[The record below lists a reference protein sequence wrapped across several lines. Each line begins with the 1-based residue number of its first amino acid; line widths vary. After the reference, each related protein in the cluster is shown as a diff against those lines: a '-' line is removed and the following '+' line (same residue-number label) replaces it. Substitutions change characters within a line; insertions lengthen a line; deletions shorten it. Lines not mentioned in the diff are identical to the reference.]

1 MKRLLWALLISLNIN
16 AATYV
21 SLKSSEVNLRVG
33 PGKEYPV
40 SWVLLRS
47 GLPVMLVT
55 EFDQWRKIQLLDGT
69 EGWVHKSMLSAKNN
83 AIVSSEYAILYK
95 SASSA
100 HPVAKLE
107 NGVIVRCL
115 KIDGDWVK
123 VEVNKIRGWLRCR
136 NLWGVNESH

>member
-1 MKRLLWALLISLNIN
+1 MKRLLGSLLIFFSININ

-55 EFDQWRKIQLLDGT
+55 EFDQWRKIQLSDGT
-69 EGWVHKSMLSAKNN
+69 EGWAHKSMLSAKNN

-123 VEVNKIRGWLRCR
+123 VEVNKIRGWLRHR
-136 NLWGVNESH
+136 NLWGVN